1 MQKFAP
7 SNNDWSTTNKINFAL
22 DFGVIATENLL
33 FFLISPF
40 KSMFSRMEISNSFL
54 RWFLRKSLYCYSLVP
69 NNLFFK
75 VENCSFDKKSY

>member
-22 DFGVIATENLL
+22 DLCVIATENLL

-40 KSMFSRMEISNSFL
+40 KSVFSRMEISNSFL
-54 RWFLRKSLYCYSLVP
+54 RWFLRKSLYCYSLAP
-69 NNLFFK
+69 NNLFF
-75 VENCSFDKKSY
+75 